1 MPALLVL
8 AALQDDFESKMYEMW
23 YISLIYCEAVV
34 EVPCIRREH
43 VLNRSK
49 DKRKLI
55 PRIFYSASKWEL
67 PFGWGDE
74 RPWKGG

>member
-1 MPALLVL
+1 
-8 AALQDDFESKMYEMW
+8 MYEMV

-49 DKRKLI
+49 DKHKLI
-55 PRIFYSASKWEL
+55 PRFFYSASKWKLSFRVGGEMKDPGKGVEL
-67 PFGWGDE
+67 Q
-74 RPWKGG
+74 